1 MAAPKI
7 EIDNT
12 SLEGL
17 DQVTP
22 IEINKELYQ
31 RLVTTGVIIENGVTG
46 LKLDEV
52 MASKSSTVTL
62 PNYLTIQYMNGRF
75 FARYLIFLKKHM
87 KHKWNQ
93 IWSVKVSI
101 LKEVQNGVDAS
112 VRISN
117 WNLIAE
123 ELDVS

>member
-87 KHKWNQ
+87 KHKWN
-93 IWSVKVSI
+93 
-101 LKEVQNGVDAS
+101 
-112 VRISN
+112 
-117 WNLIAE
+117 
-123 ELDVS
+123 